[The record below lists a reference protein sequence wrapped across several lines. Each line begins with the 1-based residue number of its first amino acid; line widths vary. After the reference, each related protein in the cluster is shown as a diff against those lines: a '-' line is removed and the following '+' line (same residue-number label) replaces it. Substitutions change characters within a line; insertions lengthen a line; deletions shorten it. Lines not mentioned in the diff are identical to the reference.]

1 MDNKSKR
8 SIIDKLTG
16 KVSVILLIITLSLI
30 GGLKLFI
37 SSNISQE
44 KKNYVEKLLEHSLQ
58 ANKSN
63 SIMKVIYAKHDSSYN
78 LLYDTKFINKTKK
91 DIEKSIDLNTLK
103 NRIVTGDSN
112 SCIKINKAEGI
123 RKFNITSVTNYFDKN
138 NEKLFS
144 IKFNFGICKEI

>member
-8 SIIDKLTG
+8 SIVDKLTG

-37 SSNISQE
+37 SSHISQE

-63 SIMKVIYAKHDSSYN
+63 RIMKVIYAKHDSSYN
-78 LLYDTKFINKTKK
+78 LLYDIKFINKTKK
-91 DIEKSIDLNTLK
+91 DIKKSIDLNTLK

-112 SCIKINKAEGI
+112 SCIKINKTEGI
-123 RKFNITSVTNYFDKN
+123 RKFNIISVTNYFDKN